1 MTKYNIGFYFKL
13 DKSKKTLEMEYH
25 DLEEKLNDL
34 QSALNRALAERKK
47 FEADAISASDEVQ
60 EIKIEL
66 KNCEEKVKQLNFDA
80 LA

>member
-1 MTKYNIGFYFKL
+1 
-13 DKSKKTLEMEYH
+13 MEYH
-25 DLEEKLNDL
+25 DLEERLNDL

-66 KNCEEKVKQLNFDA
+66 KNCEEKVCFIKIDFDYSKYS
-80 LA
+80 